1 MMQRVQRPEPPPQ
14 LVRIDVDPREFERL
28 APQAGILADAALGTR
43 ALAEALEQRARKRPH
58 ARERIAA
65 ARQVAAR
72 DIEKVQPHKAYLEA
86 IRAVLPRDG
95 FFVEELCQAGFASY
109 FAFPVYEPRTYVTP
123 GFQGTLGFG
132 YPTAL
137 GVKAAFPRRAVVSIN
152 GDGGFGFNL
161 AELATAVQE
170 KLAVVAVVFNNG
182 AYGNVQRDQEQRYEG
197 RVLGA
202 TLTNPDFVK
211 LAESFGM
218 RGERADSPAALRP
231 ALERAL
237 AADAPA
243 LIEVP
248 VERTAEVSPWEFIL
262 PPPRT

>member
-1 MMQRVQRPEPPPQ
+1 
-14 LVRIDVDPREFERL
+14 L
-28 APQAGILADAALGTR
+28 APQAGVLADAALGTR
-43 ALAEALEQRARKRPH
+43 ALAEALEQRVRTRPH

-132 YPTAL
+132 YATAL
-137 GVKAAFPRRAVVSIN
+137 GVKVACPQRAVVSIN
-152 GDGGFGFNL
+152 GDGGFLFGL

-170 KLAVVAVVFNNG
+170 RIGVVAVVFNNS
-182 AYGNVQRDQEQRYEG
+182 AYGNVHRDQRTQYEG

-202 TLTNPDFVK
+202 ELRNPDFLG
-211 LAESFGM
+211 LAQSFGALGL
-218 RGERADSPAALRP
+218 RVESPDALKR

-243 LIEVP
+243 LIEV
-248 VERTAEVSPWEFIL
+248 VVDKASEVSPWEFIH
-262 PPPRT
+262 PPPGKG